1 MTTSSVVGPKSS
13 SKAVPKAK
21 LAPKKGHGHC
31 LVVCC
36 WTDPLEL
43 SESQQNHYLW
53 EVRSANR
60 DAPKTTNT
68 CSQYWSTE
76 RAQFFPPEQ
85 PDCTSHNQ
93 CFKSWTNWATEFC
106 LILHIHLTSRQSTA
120 TSLSM
125 STTFCRESTSTTS
138 RRQKM
143 LSKSSSNP
151 EAWIFMLQE

>member
-43 SESQQNHYLW
+43 SESQQNHYS
-53 EVRSANR
+53 EKYAQRIEMHQKPPTPAANTGQQKG
-60 DAPKTTNT
+60 PN
-68 CSQYWSTE
+68 S
-76 RAQFFPPEQ
+76 FPPEQ